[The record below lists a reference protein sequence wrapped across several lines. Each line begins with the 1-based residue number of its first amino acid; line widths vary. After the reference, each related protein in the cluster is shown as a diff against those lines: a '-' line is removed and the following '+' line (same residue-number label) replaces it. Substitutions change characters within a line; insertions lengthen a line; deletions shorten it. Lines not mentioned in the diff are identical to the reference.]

1 MTTPSIT
8 ESQVM
13 DALRAFLLSLNLAG
27 APEVVQGQANRVAEP
42 IGADFIVFTPTGRTR
57 LETNVETWDASP
69 DPAPGPVAIDRGRGT
84 EITVQLDIH
93 GPNGSD
99 NAQVI
104 GTLWRS
110 DYACRAIDATIFQ
123 PLFATDGHQMPFI
136 NGERQYENRWV
147 MSVVLQANPIV
158 STTMPFADSV
168 DVNIIGTGA

>member
-8 ESQVM
+8 E
-13 DALRAFLLSLNLAG
+13 DAILTALRTFLLGLDLAG
-27 APEVVQGQANRVAEP
+27 APEVIQGQDNRVPEP
-42 IGADFIVFTPTGRTR
+42 AGPDFIVFTPTNRSR
-57 LETNVETWDASP
+57 IETNIETWDTT
-69 DPAPGPVAIDRGRGT
+69 APPGTLNAARGT

-104 GTLWRS
+104 ASLWRS
-110 DYACRAIDATIFQ
+110 DYGCRAIDPAIFQ
-123 PLFATDGHQMPFI
+123 PLFASDGHQMPFI
-136 NGERQYENRWV
+136 NAERQYENRWV